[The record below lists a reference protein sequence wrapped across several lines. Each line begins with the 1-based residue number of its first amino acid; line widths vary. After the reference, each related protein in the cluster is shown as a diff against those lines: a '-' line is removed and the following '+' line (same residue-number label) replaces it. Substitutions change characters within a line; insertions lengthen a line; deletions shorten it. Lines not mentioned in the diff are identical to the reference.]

1 MNYICHNKQQKWLN
15 PFTMKKF
22 ITWNNM
28 IPINL
33 HNMPKQIN
41 ICMIERQSTF
51 EHKILV
57 SPSEHIHVF

>member
-1 MNYICHNKQQKWLN
+1 
-15 PFTMKKF
+15 
-22 ITWNNM
+22 M